1 MKLAAPK
8 TNQGFTLSETMVAL
22 GLSTV
27 LLAITI
33 TCCMALQRSLNAVDS
48 FFAAHVQQIR
58 IIDYL
63 GRDVKRGLSVIT
75 SSDLK
80 TVTITI
86 PKYIIEAGDPEAV
99 ANPALI
105 GTPRT
110 PTIGIGSNG
119 PQVNYGSS
127 TSTVAYAMQGKTVVR
142 TQDSVVTNVV
152 SSADQILPQTTNV
165 QLANTEFS
173 KMWVTFLP
181 IFSSNTQATAQ
192 TIAKNGTS
200 MYATAYL
207 RNKRRG

>member
-1 MKLAAPK
+1 MKLATLK
-8 TNQGFTLSETMVAL
+8 TNHGFSLSETMVGL

-27 LLAITI
+27 LLGVTI
-33 TCCMALQRSLNAVDS
+33 TCSIALQRSFKATDS
-48 FFAAHVQQIR
+48 FFAAHIQQIR
-58 IIDYL
+58 VIDYL

-75 SSDLK
+75 STDLK
-80 TVTITI
+80 TVTITV
-86 PKYIIEAGDPEAV
+86 PKYIIKAGDPEAV

-110 PTIGIGSNG
+110 PTISIGPNG

-127 TSTVAYAMQGKTVVR
+127 VSTVAYAINGKSVSR
-142 TQDSVVTNVV
+142 TEDSVVTDVA
-152 SSADQILPQTTNV
+152 SSADQLVPTTTNV
-165 QLANTEFS
+165 QLANTEYS

-181 IFSSNTQATAQ
+181 IFSSNSSVAAQ
-192 TIAKNGTS
+192 TNAKKGTS